1 VENKHN
7 WIGASL
13 TGVSVQLSEEE
24 LGHGLRGR
32 TLQVYW
38 YMPETRKP
46 VTGREVQRSLKLSSP
61 SLAIHHLE
69 KLTGLGLTSKN
80 NVGQYYLNEEVKT
93 GLLGFF
99 IRLGKHLIPRYALYV
114 TYFVGML
121 GFYLVVY
128 RSSLDVKGI
137 YVLTISF
144 SSILVCIYELMT
156 IRRTKT
162 W

>member
-1 VENKHN
+1 MENKHN
-7 WIGASL
+7 WIGASP

-24 LGHGLRGR
+24 LEHGLRGR
-32 TLQVYW
+32 TLRVYW
-38 YMPETRKP
+38 YMLETRRP

-61 SLAIHHLE
+61 RLAIHHLE

-93 GLLGFF
+93 GLLRFF

-114 TYFVGML
+114 AYFVGMP
-121 GFYLVVY
+121 GFYLVAY
-128 RSSLDVKGI
+128 RSSLDVKDI
-137 YVLTISF
+137 YVPTISF

-156 IRRTKT
+156 IRRTKR